1 MSKLVLILLAAAALT
16 IGAPASAAQHAT
28 KTVSITRTAF
38 VPNSV
43 SIFVGDSVTWTNSDS
58 IDHQVVSQAAGF
70 ASPILHPGDTFTHVF
85 DTAGKF
91 GYHDAL
97 STKTGNG
104 SVTVV
109 AQPLNATLSLNA
121 SATSVVYGVNSVQLT
136 GQLSLKKDG
145 QQITLSEQAMGE
157 AQAKALATTTTNAN
171 GEFSFTVSPT
181 IQTAYSVH
189 WQVGSDKASSTPVT
203 ILVHPRVGLGLVHHL
218 RRSTLFTY
226 RAKVTSD
233 ASYAGHVVAFQRYVP
248 SVGGWVTIK
257 RVVLGSTSSATFSVR
272 LRLHISRVR
281 AFLPT
286 SQAGDGYLW
295 GVSRSLL
302 AIR

>member
-1 MSKLVLILLAAAALT
+1 MSKLALILLAAAALT

-58 IDHQVVSQAAGF
+58 IDHQVVSQSAGF
-70 ASPILHPGDTFTHVF
+70 ASPILHPGDTFTHAF

-91 GYHDAL
+91 GYKDAL
-97 STKTGNG
+97 TTRTGNG
-104 SVTVV
+104 SVTVTAAPV
-109 AQPLNATLSLNA
+109 NATLSLTA
-121 SATSVVYGVNSVQLT
+121 SNDSIVYGVNSVDLT
-136 GQLSLKKDG
+136 GQLSLKKSG

-157 AQAKALATTTTNAN
+157 TQAKALETTTTNAN
-171 GEFSFTVSPT
+171 GEFSFTVEPT
-181 IQTAYSVH
+181 IRTVYTVH
-189 WQVGSDKASSTPVT
+189 WQVGTDKAASAPVT
-203 ILVHPRVGLGLVHHL
+203 VQVHPRVGLGLL
-218 RRSTLFTY
+218 RHRGTLFTY
-226 RAKVTSD
+226 RVKVTSD
-233 ASYAGHVVAFQRYVP
+233 LSYAGHVVAFQRYAP
-248 SVGGWVTIK
+248 SVGGWITVK
-257 RVVLGSTSSATFSVR
+257 RVFLGSASSARFSVR
-272 LRLHISRVR
+272 LRPHVSKVR
-281 AFLPT
+281 AFLAT